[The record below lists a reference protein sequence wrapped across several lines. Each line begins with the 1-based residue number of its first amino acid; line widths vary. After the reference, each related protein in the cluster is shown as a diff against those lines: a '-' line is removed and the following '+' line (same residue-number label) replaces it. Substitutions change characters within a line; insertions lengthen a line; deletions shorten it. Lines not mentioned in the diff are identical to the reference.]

1 MTTAKRGRPTNKMVM
16 KRPENRCPAHNR
28 SGEQCGKSAGW
39 GTHHLGEG
47 VCKLHGGLTPKP
59 TLVVDEQGL
68 DALIEK
74 YMEDPDIFNLTREI
88 AVLRALRDQELE
100 RIQRTTST
108 LERDT
113 ILTHIHGVEMGII
126 RGVEKF
132 FILLKQNQFALSI
145 DQAHKLRESMRNVLA
160 EEAVALTRILEPV
173 NQPEILLA
181 IDSWRHRVSER
192 LRTEV
197 VIEAP
202 NTSIISQ

>member
-1 MTTAKRGRPTNKMVM
+1 
-16 KRPENRCPAHNR
+16 
-28 SGEQCGKSAGW
+28 
-39 GTHHLGEG
+39 
-47 VCKLHGGLTPKP
+47 
-59 TLVVDEQGL
+59 
-68 DALIEK
+68 
-74 YMEDPDIFNLTREI
+74 MEDPDIFNLTREI

-132 FILLKQNQFALSI
+132 FILLK
-145 DQAHKLRESMRNVLA
+145 RNVLA
-160 EEAVALTRILEPV
+160 EEAAALTRILEPV

-181 IDSWRHRVSER
+181 IDSWRHSVSER